1 MMEGTMQEP
10 LCPTALRLI
19 DLALEEDTGR
29 GDVTTRLTVSADA
42 VGTGRLVAKS
52 DAVISGLDVF
62 EATMQ
67 RVDGRIIVTR
77 RAKDGDSMERNA
89 VILTAEGPLASLL
102 IAERTALNFLQRL
115 SGVATLTRRFV
126 DTLPAGSKAVIS
138 DTRKTTPGMRALE
151 KLAVLHGGG
160 RNHRADLAG
169 GVLIKE
175 NHIAAAGSLVAAIAR
190 CREGAPHTLRVEVEV
205 QDEEDLRRAVDAGAD
220 AVLLDNMDA
229 EQIRSCVAIAGGR
242 VVLEASGGVT
252 LESVAAIAATGVDVI
267 SVGALTHSAPAA
279 DLSFLL
285 EGA

>member
-1 MMEGTMQEP
+1 MKESLGP
-10 LCPTALRLI
+10 SALRLI
-19 DLALEEDTGR
+19 DLALEEDAGR
-29 GDVTTRLTVSADA
+29 GDVTTRLTVAPDA
-42 VGTGRLVAKS
+42 TGVGRVVAKAG
-52 DAVISGLDVF
+52 AVISGLAVF
-62 EATMQ
+62 EAVVQ
-67 RVDGRIIVTR
+67 RVDGRIQVER
-77 RAKDGDSMERNA
+77 RANDGDSVDRNA

-102 IAERTALNFLQRL
+102 VAERTALNFLQRL

-126 DTLPAGSKAVIS
+126 DALPAGSKAVIA

-205 QDEEDLRRAVDAGAD
+205 QGEDDLRRAIDAGAD

-229 EQIRSCVAIAGGR
+229 ERIRRCVAIAGGR
-242 VVLEASGGVT
+242 VVLEASGGIT
-252 LESVAAIAATGVDVI
+252 LENVAVIAGTGVDVV

>member
-1 MMEGTMQEP
+1 MQEALGP
-10 LCPTALRLI
+10 NALRLI

-29 GDVTTRLTVSADA
+29 GDVTTRLTVPAGA
-42 VGTGRLVAKS
+42 MGAGRVIAKA
-52 DAVISGLDVF
+52 DAVISGLAVF
-62 EATMQ
+62 EATMR
-67 RVDGRIIVTR
+67 RVDDRVAVER
-77 RAKDGDSMERNA
+77 RAQDGDRVAKNT
-89 VILTAEGPLASLL
+89 VILTAAGPLASLL
-102 IAERTALNFLQRL
+102 VAERTALNFLQRL

-126 DTLPAGSKAVIS
+126 DALPAGAKAVVS

-160 RNHRADLAG
+160 RNHRADLAS

-175 NHIAAAGSLVAAIAR
+175 NHIAAAGSLAAAVAR
-190 CREGAPHTLRVEVEV
+190 CKEGTPHGLRVEVEV
-205 QDEEDLRRAVDAGAD
+205 RSDEELARAIVAGAD

-229 EQIRSCVAIAGGR
+229 AQIRRCVEAAAGR

-252 LESVAAIAATGVDVI
+252 LATIAAIAATGVDVI

>member
-1 MMEGTMQEP
+1 MQDP
-10 LCPTALRLI
+10 LGPNTLRLI

-29 GDVTTRLTVSADA
+29 GDVTTRLTVPAGA
-42 VGTGRLVAKS
+42 MGAGRVIAKA
-52 DAVISGLDVF
+52 DAVISGLAVF
-62 EATMQ
+62 EATMR
-67 RVDGRIIVTR
+67 RVDDRIAVER
-77 RAKDGDSMERNA
+77 RAQDGDRAERNA
-89 VILTAEGPLASLL
+89 VILTAAGPLASLL

-126 DTLPAGSKAVIS
+126 DALPPGSKAVVA

-160 RNHRADLAG
+160 RNHRADLAS

-175 NHIAAAGSLVAAIAR
+175 NHIAAAGSLAAAIAR
-190 CREGAPHTLRVEVEV
+190 CKEGAPHTIRVEVEV
-205 QDEEDLRRAVDAGAD
+205 QSEEDLAHAIDAGAD

-229 EQIRSCVAIAGGR
+229 EEIRRCVAAAAGR

-252 LESVAAIAATGVDVI
+252 LATMAEIAAAGVDVI